1 MDFFTIALS
10 HQLLQK
16 RPLCCKQ
23 LRDPSRYGELK
34 SPRGNFLLQMAVA
47 LEAEYFVVSLL
58 EAGVSVTAVN
68 SEGQTAWEVFV
79 CLWVKTYHGAKFY
92 MMLKAFI
99 ARLGA
104 SADVTFESGCEST
117 LHRYGEHLVA
127 MKVITHSA
135 LHPGFVQV
143 RMPGAVDDSIRC
155 LFLLLDAG
163 CRVNA
168 RDKFQDLPF
177 QTSVFGEPNSV
188 AAIPL
193 LAEMWKML
201 ADAGSRLHLSFSET
215 QKLEIILKDF
225 RGENTED
232 LLSLHAQGLLTAH
245 SGEAQ
250 ERLRQCIKT
259 SSVCKD
265 VINKLCQPLT
275 LKNLCLNC
283 VRMNC
288 YPNAFVAASKLPLPR
303 SQQEKVRPCY
313 QTYNEQFGSLSLAQ
327 SL

>member
-1 MDFFTIALS
+1 M
-10 HQLLQK
+10 
-16 RPLCCKQ
+16 
-23 LRDPSRYGELK
+23 
-34 SPRGNFLLQMAVA
+34 
-47 LEAEYFVVSLL
+47 LEEEYLVVSLL
-58 EAGVSVTAVN
+58 DAGVSVTALDCRH
-68 SEGQTAWEVFV
+68 QTAWQVFV
-79 CLWVKTYHGAKFY
+79 CTWVDIWLEAATFY
-92 MMLKAFI
+92 MVMNAFI
-99 ARLGA
+99 ARLSA
-104 SADVTFESGCEST
+104 SSVDVTCKSREST

-127 MKVITHSA
+127 MAINRHSDVDQQLA
-135 LHPGFVQV
+135 QV
-143 RMPGAVDDSIRC
+143 RMPSAVDDSIRC

-177 QTSVFGEPNSV
+177 QTSVFGEPNSLS
-188 AAIPL
+188 AIPL

-313 QTYNEQFGSLSLAQ
+313 QTYSEQFGSEDPGNMSYGSQKLLADPTLSMRPFFSAFYDQLQ
-327 SL
+327 F

>member
-1 MDFFTIALS
+1 MVM
-10 HQLLQK
+10 
-16 RPLCCKQ
+16 
-23 LRDPSRYGELK
+23 
-34 SPRGNFLLQMAVA
+34 N
-47 LEAEYFVVSLL
+47 
-58 EAGVSVTAVN
+58 
-68 SEGQTAWEVFV
+68 
-79 CLWVKTYHGAKFY
+79 
-92 MMLKAFI
+92 AFI
-99 ARLGA
+99 ARLSA
-104 SADVTFESGCEST
+104 SSIDVTCNSREST

-127 MKVITHSA
+127 MAINRHSDVDQQLA
-135 LHPGFVQV
+135 QV
-143 RMPGAVDDSIRC
+143 RMPSAVDDSIRC

-313 QTYNEQFGSLSLAQ
+313 QTYNEQFGSADSGIMSYGSQKLSTDPTLSMRPFFSAFYDQ
-327 SL
+327 LQF